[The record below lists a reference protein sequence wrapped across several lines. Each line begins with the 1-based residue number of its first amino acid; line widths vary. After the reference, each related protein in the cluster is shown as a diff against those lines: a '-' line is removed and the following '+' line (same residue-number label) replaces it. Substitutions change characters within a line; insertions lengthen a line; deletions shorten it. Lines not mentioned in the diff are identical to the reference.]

1 MSEVTMNTA
10 VPATAL
16 PASQKKRSPILAI
29 ALGVLGLAAVAGG
42 AYWFLDARYY
52 EATDDAFIDTH
63 IVHVSPQIA
72 GRVAKVLVD
81 DNQIVKAGQVL
92 IEIDSADAAAKLA
105 QAQATATSAAGKLAQ
120 AQAQS
125 QVAQA
130 TLEQMRAESG
140 GAQATATNA
149 STDLKRYETLARS
162 QIASVAQ
169 LDNARA
175 LALTTHATLAAS
187 SKKIATSEAQVQLA
201 DSQVHT
207 AEADL
212 AAAQAQVDQAKLALS
227 YTKVVATE
235 AGRVTQKSV
244 AAGNFV
250 QMGQDLMALVPG
262 DVWVTA
268 NFKETQLAKLHVGEA
283 VSVAIDAYPG
293 QSFDA
298 HIASLQA
305 GSGAAFALLPPENAT
320 GNYVKVVQRV
330 PVKIVFDK
338 PFDEDHIVG
347 PGMSVVP
354 TVRVR

>member
-1 MSEVTMNTA
+1 MSDIAAAPST
-10 VPATAL
+10 
-16 PASQKKRSPILAI
+16 QKQRRPVLAI
-29 ALGVLGLAAVAGG
+29 ALGIIALAAMGGG

-52 EATDDAFIDTH
+52 ESTDDAFIDAH

-81 DNQIVKAGQVL
+81 DNQMVQAGQVL
-92 IEIDSADAAAKLA
+92 IEIDPADAAAKLA
-105 QAQATATSAAGKLAQ
+105 QAQATAVSAAGKLAQ

-130 TLEQMRAESG
+130 TLEQMRAEIG
-140 GAQATATNA
+140 GAQANAVNA
-149 STDLKRYETLARS
+149 STDLKRYETLART
-162 QIASVAQ
+162 QFASVAQ

-175 LALTTHATLAAS
+175 LAISSNATLAAS
-187 SKKIATSEAQVQLA
+187 AKKIATSEAQVQLA
-201 DSQVHT
+201 GSQVRS

-212 AAAQAQVDQAKLALS
+212 AAAQAQVDQAKLSLS
-227 YTKVVATE
+227 YTKVVAPE

-244 AAGNFV
+244 AVGNFV
-250 QMGQDLMALVPG
+250 QMGQDAMALVP
-262 DVWVTA
+262 DKVWVTA
-268 NFKETQLAKLHVGEA
+268 NFKETQLAALRIGQP
-283 VSVAIDAYPG
+283 VSIAIDAYPG
-293 QSFDA
+293 QHFA
-298 HIASLQA
+298 GHIDSLQA

-330 PVKIVFDK
+330 PVKILFDK
-338 PFDEDHIVG
+338 PFDQDHVVG

>member
-1 MSEVTMNTA
+1 MGEATMNELTAA
-10 VPATAL
+10 VPE
-16 PASQKKRSPILAI
+16 PQKKRRPVMAI
-29 ALGVLGLAAVAGG
+29 ALGVIGAIVLAGA

-52 EATDDAFIDTH
+52 ESTDDAFIDAH

-81 DNQIVKAGQVL
+81 DNQMVQAGQVL

-105 QAQATATSAAGKLAQ
+105 QAQASAVSAAGKLAQ

-140 GAQATATNA
+140 GAQANAANA

-175 LALTTHATLAAS
+175 LAISNNATLAAS
-187 SKKIATSEAQVQLA
+187 TKKIATSEAQVQLA
-201 DSQVHT
+201 SSQVRT

-227 YTKVVATE
+227 YTEVVAPE

-244 AAGNFV
+244 ATGNFV
-250 QMGQDLMALVPG
+250 QMGQDVMALVPSA
-262 DVWVTA
+262 VWVTA
-268 NFKETQLAKLHVGEA
+268 NFKETQLAQLRVGEA
-283 VSVAIDAYPG
+283 VSIAIDAYPG
-293 QSFDA
+293 QRFEG
-298 HIASLQA
+298 HIDSLQA

-338 PFDEDHIVG
+338 QFDQDHVVG
-347 PGMSVVP
+347 AGMSVVP

>member
-1 MSEVTMNTA
+1 MSEITMSA
-10 VPATAL
+10 AIPAAAA
-16 PASQKKRSPILAI
+16 PAKRRPILAI
-29 ALGVLGLAAVAGG
+29 ALGVIALAAVSAG

-52 EATDDAFIDTH
+52 ASTDDAFIDAH

-72 GRVAKVLVD
+72 GRVARVLVD
-81 DNQIVKAGQVL
+81 DNQIVQAGQVL
-92 IEIDSADAAAKLA
+92 VEIDSADSAAKLA
-105 QAQATATSAAGKLAQ
+105 QAEATAVSAAGKLAQ

-130 TLEQMRAESG
+130 TLEQMRAEIG
-140 GAQATATNA
+140 GAQANAANA
-149 STDLKRYETLARS
+149 STDLKRYESLART
-162 QIASVAQ
+162 QVASVAQ

-175 LALTTHATLAAS
+175 LAISSNAILAAS
-187 SKKIATSEAQVQLA
+187 AKKIATSEAQVQLA
-201 DSQVHT
+201 GSQVRT

-212 AAAQAQVDQAKLALS
+212 AAAQAQRDQAKLSLS
-227 YTKVVATE
+227 YTKVIAPE

-250 QMGQDLMALVPG
+250 QMGQDLMALVP
-262 DVWVTA
+262 DKVWVTA
-268 NFKETQLAKLHVGEA
+268 NFKETQLAALRVGQP
-283 VSVAIDAYPG
+283 VSIAIDAYPG
-293 QSFDA
+293 QHFDG
-298 HIASLQA
+298 HIDSLQA

-338 PFDEDHIVG
+338 PFDQDHVVG